1 MRRLQQAAR
10 VVRKIAGQGRLLAR
24 DPEAFARNV
33 TQFTD
38 PAGYA
43 ARLKDYPDIRPI
55 RARLDP
61 AAPATLN
68 VLLPSIGPDKMTGG
82 PNSVIQAGCA
92 IAKAG
97 LRIRFVA
104 CDGAPTGDE
113 AWFWRHVAQLTGG
126 DMSAHAQLSRHPD
139 EDLRIGPDDLFLAS
153 FWTTAHQASAL
164 VHQTRS
170 KRFIYLIQDFEPAF
184 YPWSSRYALALQTY
198 AMDYYPVV
206 NMAALA
212 DFLADGRIGR
222 FAEAGFRQACTVFEP
237 ALDRD
242 VFKPGQ
248 DRALR
253 PGARRLLVYARP
265 TNPRNMLGMALEAL
279 DLACQDSAF
288 QGEWEFLAIGAR
300 GSLPAMKLRC
310 GRVVREAPWADYRAY
325 AKLLQDSDIL
335 LSPMLS
341 PHSGYPV
348 LEMAACGG
356 VSVTNVFATKTAER
370 LRQIS
375 PSILGVEP
383 TSTAL
388 AEALKTAAQI
398 VRDGYKSPGSPALP
412 ASWAEALA
420 ELQDVPGRLERQG
433 LLFCKKEA
441 KNPYL

>member
-1 MRRLQQAAR
+1 MKPLQQAAR
-10 VVRKIAGQGRLLAR
+10 IVRKVAGQGRLLAR

-38 PAGYA
+38 PAAYA
-43 ARLKDYPDIRPI
+43 ARLKDYPDIRPLH
-55 RARLDP
+55 ATLDP
-61 AAPATLN
+61 AAPAMLN

-97 LRIRFVA
+97 LPIRFVA
-104 CDGAPTGDE
+104 CDGPPTGDE

-126 DMSAHAQLSRHPD
+126 LSAHAQLSRHP
-139 EDLRIGPDDLFLAS
+139 EADLCIGPDDLFLAS
-153 FWTTAHQASAL
+153 FWTTAHQASSL
-164 VHQTRS
+164 VSQTRS

-198 AMDYYPVV
+198 AMDYHPVV
-206 NMAALA
+206 NQAALA

-237 ALDRD
+237 ALDKD
-242 VFKPGQ
+242 VFRPGQ
-248 DRALR
+248 DRSTR
-253 PGARRLLVYARP
+253 PGPRRLLVYARP

-279 DLACQDSAF
+279 DLACQDNAF

-310 GRVVREAPWADYRAY
+310 GRVVREAPWADYRGY
-325 AKLLQDSDIL
+325 ARLLQDSDIL

-356 VSVTNVFATKTAER
+356 LSVTNVFATKTAEQ

-375 PSILGVEP
+375 PAILAVEP
-383 TSTAL
+383 NSAAL
-388 AEALKTAAQI
+388 AEALKTAAQML
-398 VRDGYKSPGSPALP
+398 RDGRVNPGPPALP
-412 ASWAEALA
+412 GSWTEALA
-420 ELQDVPGRLERQG
+420 GLRDVPDKLASDQAP
-433 LLFCKKEA
+433 A
-441 KNPYL
+441 K